1 MLTPT
6 KRKPNAAYC
15 ALRVWLR
22 TYNVTLFCAFLVKN
36 VEKSG
41 FLLTKIC
48 FAERKKLMIG
58 EKIERQKRAFCCF

>member
-1 MLTPT
+1 MLTPP

-15 ALRVWLR
+15 ALSVWLC
-22 TYNVTLFCAFLVKN
+22 TYNVTLFCAFFAKN

-48 FAERKKLMIG
+48 FTECEKLMIG
-58 EKIERQKRAFCCF
+58 EKIERQKPAFCSF